1 MRVFP
6 IYLHQKAL
14 SVSLF
19 CSSINEAHDTPET
32 PPTRDPNMF
41 SVSLSSS
48 FVSSS
53 SLIKSS
59 SHRGR
64 TNRSPTRD
72 GGITRTKAADVTR
85 EEGNDALLRQQRRQR
100 GREAKREE
108 ERATTNNKTRRSR
121 REVLKILPTSGVALV
136 VATTIGFTTAHPSFA
151 AEKLS
156 SVEEKELA
164 KERRKAA
171 VRAAAERAKETGVGG
186 NAFSD
191 SEYMVGEDHS
201 PNAHSHQEEGSKG
214 SFV

>member
-1 MRVFP
+1 
-6 IYLHQKAL
+6 
-14 SVSLF
+14 
-19 CSSINEAHDTPET
+19 
-32 PPTRDPNMF
+32 MF

-64 TNRSPTRD
+64 TNRSPIRD

-85 EEGNDALLRQQRRQR
+85 EEGNDALVRQQRRQR

-108 ERATTNNKTRRSR
+108 EERATTNATRTR
-121 REVLKILPTSGVALV
+121 REVLKILPHTSGVALV
-136 VATTIGFTTAHPSFA
+136 VATAIGGFTAHPSFA

-156 SVEEKELA
+156 FIEEKELA

>member
-1 MRVFP
+1 MLV
-6 IYLHQKAL
+6 
-14 SVSLF
+14 
-19 CSSINEAHDTPET
+19 
-32 PPTRDPNMF
+32 
-41 SVSLSSS
+41 
-48 FVSSS
+48 
-53 SLIKSS
+53 
-59 SHRGR
+59 
-64 TNRSPTRD
+64 
-72 GGITRTKAADVTR
+72 
-85 EEGNDALLRQQRRQR
+85 RQQRRHKR
-100 GREAKREE
+100 GREAQREE

-121 REVLKILPTSGVALV
+121 REVLKILPHTSGVALV
-136 VATTIGFTTAHPSFA
+136 VATAIGGFTAHPSFA

>member
-1 MRVFP
+1 
-6 IYLHQKAL
+6 
-14 SVSLF
+14 
-19 CSSINEAHDTPET
+19 
-32 PPTRDPNMF
+32 MF

-64 TNRSPTRD
+64 TNRSPIRD
-72 GGITRTKAADVTR
+72 GGITTKAADVTR
-85 EEGNDALLRQQRRQR
+85 EEGNDVLLRQQRRQR

-108 ERATTNNKTRRSR
+108 EEERATTNTTRSR
-121 REVLKILPTSGVALV
+121 REVLKILPHTSGVALV
-136 VATTIGFTTAHPSFA
+136 VATAIGGFTAHPSFA

>member
-1 MRVFP
+1 
-6 IYLHQKAL
+6 
-14 SVSLF
+14 
-19 CSSINEAHDTPET
+19 
-32 PPTRDPNMF
+32 MF

-53 SLIKSS
+53 SLMKSS

-64 TNRSPTRD
+64 TNRSPIRD
-72 GGITRTKAADVTR
+72 GGITTKAADVTR

-108 ERATTNNKTRRSR
+108 ERATTNTTRSR
-121 REVLKILPTSGVALV
+121 REVLKILPQLLESRSSSRPRDWR
-136 VATTIGFTTAHPSFA
+136 FTTAHPSFA

>member
-1 MRVFP
+1 
-6 IYLHQKAL
+6 
-14 SVSLF
+14 
-19 CSSINEAHDTPET
+19 
-32 PPTRDPNMF
+32 MF

-53 SLIKSS
+53 SLMKSS

-64 TNRSPTRD
+64 TNRSPIRD
-72 GGITRTKAADVTR
+72 GGITTKAADVTR

-108 ERATTNNKTRRSR
+108 EERATTNTTRSR

>member
-1 MRVFP
+1 
-6 IYLHQKAL
+6 
-14 SVSLF
+14 
-19 CSSINEAHDTPET
+19 
-32 PPTRDPNMF
+32 MF

-48 FVSSS
+48 FVS

-64 TNRSPTRD
+64 TNRSPIRD
-72 GGITRTKAADVTR
+72 GGITTKAADVTR
-85 EEGNDALLRQQRRQR
+85 DAGNDVLLRQQRRQR

-108 ERATTNNKTRRSR
+108 EEERATTNNKTTRSR
-121 REVLKILPTSGVALV
+121 REVLKILPHTSGVALV
-136 VATTIGFTTAHPSFA
+136 AKAIGGFTAHPSFA

>member
-1 MRVFP
+1 
-6 IYLHQKAL
+6 
-14 SVSLF
+14 
-19 CSSINEAHDTPET
+19 
-32 PPTRDPNMF
+32 MF
-41 SVSLSSS
+41 SFPLVSSNASS
-48 FVSSS
+48 VSSS
-53 SLIKSS
+53 LKS
-59 SHRGR
+59 SHRR
-64 TNRSPTRD
+64 TTRSPRG
-72 GGITRTKAADVTR
+72 GGITTNRAADVTR
-85 EEGNDALLRQQRRQR
+85 EGNDALRRQRRQR
-100 GREAKREE
+100 GREAREE
-108 ERATTNNKTRRSR
+108 EHATNARSR

-136 VATTIGFTTAHPSFA
+136 ATTVAIGGFTAQPSFA
-151 AEKLS
+151 AGEKLS

>member
-1 MRVFP
+1 MR
-6 IYLHQKAL
+6 
-14 SVSLF
+14 
-19 CSSINEAHDTPET
+19 
-32 PPTRDPNMF
+32 
-41 SVSLSSS
+41 
-48 FVSSS
+48 
-53 SLIKSS
+53 
-59 SHRGR
+59 
-64 TNRSPTRD
+64 
-72 GGITRTKAADVTR
+72 
-85 EEGNDALLRQQRRQR
+85 EGNDVLRRQRRQR
-100 GREAKREE
+100 GREAREE
-108 ERATTNNKTRRSR
+108 EHATNARSR

-136 VATTIGFTTAHPSFA
+136 ATTVAIGGFIAQPSFA
-151 AEKLS
+151 AGEKLS

>member
-1 MRVFP
+1 
-6 IYLHQKAL
+6 
-14 SVSLF
+14 
-19 CSSINEAHDTPET
+19 
-32 PPTRDPNMF
+32 MF

-64 TNRSPTRD
+64 TNRSPIRD

-136 VATTIGFTTAHPSFA
+136 VVTAIGGFTTAHPSFA
-151 AEKLS
+151 GAEKLS

>member
-1 MRVFP
+1 MCEFFQFIFIRKRSP
-6 IYLHQKAL
+6 L
-14 SVSLF
+14 SSY
-19 CSSINEAHDTPET
+19 EAHDTPET
-32 PPTRDPNMF
+32 LPRETNMF

-48 FVSSS
+48 FVSS

-64 TNRSPTRD
+64 TNRSPIRD
-72 GGITRTKAADVTR
+72 GGITTKAADVTR

-108 ERATTNNKTRRSR
+108 EERRKRQTT
-121 REVLKILPTSGVALV
+121 REVDARFSKFFPILLESRSSRHWRLEDSP
-136 VATTIGFTTAHPSFA
+136 AHPSFA

>member
-6 IYLHQKAL
+6 IYLHSESAL
-14 SVSLF
+14 LF
-19 CSSINEAHDTPET
+19 FDTRSARDDTPET
-32 PPTRDPNMF
+32 PPHCETNMF

-48 FVSSS
+48 FVSS
-53 SLIKSS
+53 LIQSS

-64 TNRSPTRD
+64 TNRSPIR
-72 GGITRTKAADVTR
+72 GGITTNSAADVTR
-85 EEGNDALLRQQRRQR
+85 EEGNDALRRQQRRQR
-100 GREAKREE
+100 GREEARDEE
-108 ERATTNNKTRRSR
+108 ERATNARSR
-121 REVLKILPTSGVALV
+121 REVVLKILPTSGVALV
-136 VATTIGFTTAHPSFA
+136 AATTVAIGGFTIAHPSFA
-151 AEKLS
+151 ASGEKRS

>member
-14 SVSLF
+14 F
-19 CSSINEAHDTPET
+19 DTKRTTHRRLSHCET
-32 PPTRDPNMF
+32 NMF

-64 TNRSPTRD
+64 TNRSPIRD
-72 GGITRTKAADVTR
+72 GGITTKAADVTR
-85 EEGNDALLRQQRRQR
+85 EEGNVVLLRQQRRHKR
-100 GREAKREE
+100 GREAQREE

-121 REVLKILPTSGVALV
+121 REVLKILPHTSGVALV
-136 VATTIGFTTAHPSFA
+136 VATAIGGFTTAHPSFA
-151 AEKLS
+151 GAEKLS

>member
-1 MRVFP
+1 
-6 IYLHQKAL
+6 
-14 SVSLF
+14 
-19 CSSINEAHDTPET
+19 
-32 PPTRDPNMF
+32 MF

-53 SLIKSS
+53 SLMKSS

-64 TNRSPTRD
+64 TNRSPSRD
-72 GGITRTKAADVTR
+72 GGITTKAADVTR

-108 ERATTNNKTRRSR
+108 EERATTNTTRSR

>member
-1 MRVFP
+1 
-6 IYLHQKAL
+6 
-14 SVSLF
+14 
-19 CSSINEAHDTPET
+19 
-32 PPTRDPNMF
+32 MF

-59 SHRGR
+59 SRRGR
-64 TNRSPTRD
+64 TNRSPIIRD
-72 GGITRTKAADVTR
+72 GGIATKAADVTR
-85 EEGNDALLRQQRRQR
+85 EDEGNDALVRQRRRQR

-108 ERATTNNKTRRSR
+108 EHKTTNNARSR
-121 REVLKILPTSGVALV
+121 REVLKILPYTSGVALV
-136 VATTIGFTTAHPSFA
+136 VATAIGGFTTAHPSFA
-151 AEKLS
+151 GAEKLS

>member
-1 MRVFP
+1 M
-6 IYLHQKAL
+6 
-14 SVSLF
+14 
-19 CSSINEAHDTPET
+19 
-32 PPTRDPNMF
+32 
-41 SVSLSSS
+41 
-48 FVSSS
+48 
-53 SLIKSS
+53 KSS

-64 TNRSPTRD
+64 TNRSPIRD
-72 GGITRTKAADVTR
+72 GGITTKAADVTR
-85 EEGNDALLRQQRRQR
+85 EEGNDALLRQQRRHKR

-108 ERATTNNKTRRSR
+108 ERATTNTTRSR
-121 REVLKILPTSGVALV
+121 REVLKILPHTSGVALV

>member
-1 MRVFP
+1 
-6 IYLHQKAL
+6 
-14 SVSLF
+14 
-19 CSSINEAHDTPET
+19 
-32 PPTRDPNMF
+32 MF
-41 SVSLSSS
+41 SLPHRSSS
-48 FVSSS
+48 NASMVSSS
-53 SLIKSS
+53 SLKSS
-59 SHRGR
+59 RRHHQ
-64 TNRSPTRD
+64 TRSPR
-72 GGITRTKAADVTR
+72 GGIATTKAADVTR
-85 EEGNDALLRQQRRQR
+85 EEGNDLLRRQRRRQR
-100 GREAKREE
+100 GEEEREE
-108 ERATTNNKTRRSR
+108 EEEEQTTTNATRTRR
-121 REVLKILPTSGVALV
+121 REVLKILPHTSGVALV
-136 VATTIGFTTAHPSFA
+136 VATAIGGFTAHPSFA